1 MAKGKTKN
9 QNKKTK
15 SQDKL
20 KCGKIYHKKTEIDGI
35 TFDSQTEAEYYLY
48 LKQLQADGHIINF
61 TMQDE
66 WILQDKYLIADGQRI
81 DGSDPDFKKYQ
92 KANPGCTVQ
101 AIKYI
106 SDFKV
111 YHSDGS
117 IQVIDVKGQK
127 TVDFKIKEKMFNYRY
142 PEYNKLYC
150 VVKYNGQWLEYNEA
164 NKIKR
169 EKKKKSK

>member
-1 MAKGKTKN
+1 MAKGKAKN

-15 SQDKL
+15 SM
-20 KCGKIYHKKTEIDGI
+20 GKIYHKKTEIDGI

-48 LKQLQADGHIINF
+48 LKEEMNMRRVRKF
-61 TMQDE
+61 EMQKE
-66 WILQDKYLIADGQRI
+66 FILQEKFLIVNGERI
-81 DGSDPDFKKYQ
+81 DETNKDFKKIQ
-92 KANPGCTVQ
+92 KANPGCTTQ
-101 AIKYI
+101 AIKYVA
-106 SDFKV
+106 DFV
-111 YHSDGS
+111 VDYADGTRK
-117 IQVIDVKGQK
+117 VIDVKGQK